1 MGTES
6 MHAERSDFAD
16 DRVVTV
22 SSGSLR
28 GERFDGGLVLRGIP
42 YASPPVGPRRFRP
55 PEPAE
60 AWSGVR
66 DATAYGDIARQ
77 MATPLEALNGNDLR
91 AQSEDC
97 LSLNVWTPAC
107 DGGRRP
113 VMVWIH
119 GGAFLTGSGATPTF
133 DGSSFAREHDIV
145 VLTIN
150 YRLNVFGFL
159 HLGGIDPSEVGSGN
173 CGLLDQ
179 IAALEWVKENIS
191 RLGGD
196 PANVT
201 LFGESAGAMSVGI
214 LLATPA
220 ARGLFRKAILQSGA
234 ASSTVDLETAQHAAE
249 QLLARLGLSTD
260 ADPIA
265 SLRALPADDVL
276 AAYVDTVRHL
286 SASIPPERA
295 GFLFAP
301 VVDGAVLPVDP
312 LTALRQGASSDVAVM
327 IGTNADE
334 MEVMR
339 IQIETFYAFDDDETQ
354 RRFESVFGA
363 YAGEAAG
370 LYEAVVA
377 GTPHH
382 RWTAVDSDKGF
393 FMPAVRLAE
402 ARWEHSDDTW
412 MYLFAWPTTAFDGR
426 LGSYHTLEIPF
437 VFNSLDRGAAPRVT
451 DGPPEAARQL
461 ALRMHAAWARFA
473 RSGEPGS
480 D

>member
-339 IQIETFYAFDDDETQ
+339 
-354 RRFESVFGA
+354 
-363 YAGEAAG
+363 
-370 LYEAVVA
+370 
-377 GTPHH
+377 
-382 RWTAVDSDKGF
+382 
-393 FMPAVRLAE
+393 
-402 ARWEHSDDTW
+402 
-412 MYLFAWPTTAFDGR
+412 
-426 LGSYHTLEIPF
+426 
-437 VFNSLDRGAAPRVT
+437 
-451 DGPPEAARQL
+451 
-461 ALRMHAAWARFA
+461 
-473 RSGEPGS
+473 
-480 D
+480 

>member
-1 MGTES
+1 
-6 MHAERSDFAD
+6 
-16 DRVVTV
+16 
-22 SSGSLR
+22 
-28 GERFDGGLVLRGIP
+28 
-42 YASPPVGPRRFRP
+42 
-55 PEPAE
+55 
-60 AWSGVR
+60 VR
-66 DATAYGDIARQ
+66 DATAYGPIARQ
-77 MATPLEALNGNDLR
+77 MATPLESLNGNDLR
-91 AQSEDC
+91 PQGEDC
-97 LSLNVWTPAC
+97 LSLNAWTPAC
-107 DGGRRP
+107 DEGRRP

-159 HLGGIDPSEVGSGN
+159 HLGGIDPSETGSGN

-179 IAALEWVKENIS
+179 IAALEWVRENIA

-196 PANVT
+196 PSNVT

-220 ARGLFRKAILQSGA
+220 ARGLFHKAILQSGA
-234 ASSTVDLETAQHAAE
+234 ASSTVDIETAQRAAA
-249 QLLARLGLSTD
+249 QLLVQLGLSTEP
-260 ADPIA
+260 DPIA
-265 SLRALPADDVL
+265 VLRTLPADDVL

-301 VVDGAVLPVDP
+301 VVDGHVLPDDP
-312 LTALRQGASSDVAVM
+312 LSSVRRGASSDVAVM

-354 RRFESVFGA
+354 RRFESVFGNH
-363 YAGEAAG
+363 AGAAAA

-393 FMPAVRLAE
+393 LMPAVDLAE
-402 ARWEHSDDTW
+402 ARWGQSDDTW
-412 MYLFAWPTTAFDGR
+412 MYLFAWSTTAFGGR

-451 DGPPEAARQL
+451 DGPPDVARQL

-473 RSGEPGS
+473 RSGDPGADDLPPWPRYRS
-480 D
+480 DDRATMVFDVHSEVVNDPLRSRRELWRSLHDGRG